1 MKTSVMTFCALLA
14 GVSLSAADN
23 TSPANAAR
31 PGVRIEDRWVFT
43 MANLL
48 REESLQKTIGLVKR
62 AKQAGYNGL
71 FLSDSKISKFQ
82 LQDKSYARN
91 CRKLRQV
98 CTDEGMKL
106 IVSVCP
112 MGYAAEFMAVDPN
125 LAEGMPVHKA
135 PFVVRSGRLEPL
147 NDTAQ
152 LVNGSLTEWK
162 RGSPAGWTADKPGLV
177 SFRDERV
184 ACQRRPTL
192 RQDHSAAKGGPVRF
206 YQPIQV
212 QPWHYYHV
220 SVMAKTEGCTSKD
233 FRIFA
238 LGTAWPPGLTQA
250 LAQAATPATTP

>member
-1 MKTSVMTFCALLA
+1 MKRIVLMFSALLA
-14 GVSLSAADN
+14 SVSV
-23 TSPANAAR
+23 SPADDSGPAKAAR
-31 PGVRIEDRWVFT
+31 PGVQIQDCWVFT

-48 REESLQKTIGLVKR
+48 SEDSLQKTIDLVKR
-62 AKQAGYNGL
+62 AKRAGYNGL
-71 FLSDSKISKFQ
+71 LLSDSKMAKFQ

-98 CTDEGMKL
+98 STDNAMKL
-106 IVSVCP
+106 IVCVCP

-125 LAEGMPVHKA
+125 LAEGMPVRKA

-147 NDTAQ
+147 LDSPPLAG
-152 LVNGSLTEWK
+152 GSLAEWK

-177 SFRDERV
+177 SFRDDQVTCEG
-184 ACQRRPTL
+184 RPTL
-192 RQDHSAAKGGPVRF
+192 RQEHSAAKGGPARL

-220 SVMAKTEGCTSKD
+220 SVMAKTKGCTSKD

-238 LGTAWPPGLTQA
+238 LAP
-250 LAQAATPATTP
+250 AATP